1 LSAAATTRVTPAAKR
16 RGPPPLLEAEGLSKR
31 FGTFQALHDVS
42 LRVEPGSVHALLG
55 ENGAGKSTLVKC
67 IMGYH
72 QADRGHIR
80 LGAREVL
87 PKSPREAQAL
97 GIGMVYQHF
106 TLVPNMTVCENLVL
120 ARATLPLI
128 VDWPEERAALAL
140 FLAQMPFKIDLD
152 ATVRSLSA
160 GEKQKIEIIKQLY
173 LESRLVILDEPTSV
187 LTPAEADEVLSM
199 LHGMARRGDIS
210 IVIITHKFREVTQF
224 ADEVTVLRRGRG
236 VGRGRVGELTTGA
249 MAEMMMGGVV
259 PTESK
264 GAAVH
269 AVGDV
274 RLGIIELRAD
284 DDVGVAALRGVT
296 LDVHAGEI
304 VGIAA
309 IAGNGQEELV
319 EVLAGQRPRSS
330 GVVQVSGADFEATRE
345 QMRLR
350 RIRCLPEDPLRN
362 ACVPAMSVA
371 ENMAFRT
378 FDEPRYTVLGW
389 LVSQKAINREATK
402 LVAEYGIRAP
412 SIHTPIG
419 KLSGGNVQR
428 SVLARELEGEVDV
441 LIAANP
447 CMGLD
452 FAAVAEIHARIRLA
466 RDRGA
471 AVLLISADLDE
482 IFALATRILVMSD
495 GRIVHETPVDR
506 AEPAV
511 LGKYMA
517 GHGSHDIDPT

>member
-1 LSAAATTRVTPAAKR
+1 V
-16 RGPPPLLEAEGLSKR
+16 LEADGLSKR
-31 FGTFQALHDVS
+31 FGTFQALDDVS

-72 QADRGHIR
+72 QPDRGQIL
-80 LGAREVL
+80 LGSREVV
-87 PKSPREAQAL
+87 PRSPREAQAL

-106 TLVPNMTVCENLVL
+106 TLVPNMTVCENFVL
-120 ARATLPLI
+120 ARPSLPLV
-128 VDWPEERAALAL
+128 VDWPKERAALAL
-140 FLAQMPFKIDLD
+140 FLGQMPFRIDLD

-160 GEKQKIEIIKQLY
+160 GEKQKIEILKQLN
-173 LESRLVILDEPTSV
+173 LESRVMILDEPTSV

-236 VGRGRVGELTTGA
+236 VGRGRVSELTTGA
-249 MAEMMMGGVV
+249 MAEMMMGGAV
-259 PTESK
+259 PVDGKASV
-264 GAAVH
+264 AV

-274 RLGIIELRAD
+274 RLGVVELCAD
-284 DDVGVAALRGVT
+284 DEVGVAALRGVT
-296 LDVHAGEI
+296 LEVHAGEI

-319 EVLAGQRPRSS
+319 EVLAGQRSRSS
-330 GVVQVSGADFEATRE
+330 GVLQVSGAEFEPRRE

-350 RIRCLPEDPLRN
+350 RVRCLPEDPLRN
-362 ACVPAMSVA
+362 ACVATMSVA

-378 FDEPRYTVLGW
+378 FDEPRYTRLGC
-389 LVSQKAINREATK
+389 LVSKKAIDREALK
-402 LVAEYGIRAP
+402 LVAAYGIRAP

-452 FAAVAEIHARIRLA
+452 FAAVAEIHARIRAA

-482 IFALATRILVMSD
+482 IFALATRILVMSE
-495 GRIVHETPVDR
+495 GRIVHQTPVDG

-517 GHGSHDIDPT
+517 GHGSHDLHAS